1 MLLAARAD
9 TAGADPARFPLDF
22 VQRRA
27 RRGSRLRAL
36 DLCGHCSCCAAV
48 DIFMVDSRRGP
59 LMAVELIK
67 ARAIEVACEL
77 ATEVS
82 ALLND
87 AFPDG
92 APDELRTYYA
102 RHGIPTTS
110 LLLKDGSRVVG
121 HLAVYE
127 RRIRIGE
134 DTVLIGLLGEIAT
147 ATDRRRT
154 GLARLLIG
162 HAHEHLQAK
171 AIPFSI
177 LFAFE
182 PRIYLQT
189 TLIDADGQSRTFV
202 FRGSMYAELLEDV
215 WPNLPIDLCGTAV

>member
-1 MLLAARAD
+1 M
-9 TAGADPARFPLDF
+9 T
-22 VQRRA
+22 
-27 RRGSRLRAL
+27 
-36 DLCGHCSCCAAV
+36 
-48 DIFMVDSRRGP
+48 
-59 LMAVELIK
+59 VELIK
-67 ARAIEVACEL
+67 AGAIGVACEL

-87 AFPDG
+87 AFPDA

-102 RHGIPTTS
+102 RHGVPTTS
-110 LLLKDGSRVVG
+110 LLLQDGSRVVG

-127 RRIRIGE
+127 RHIRIGG
-134 DTVLIGLLGEIAT
+134 DKVFVGLLGEIAT
-147 ATDRRRT
+147 AADRRRT

-162 HAHEHLQAK
+162 HAHEHLQAQ

-182 PRIYLQT
+182 PRIYLSSGYQPMHNQT
-189 TLIDADGQSRTFV
+189 TFIAADGQSTTLV

>member
-1 MLLAARAD
+1 M
-9 TAGADPARFPLDF
+9 
-22 VQRRA
+22 
-27 RRGSRLRAL
+27 AL
-36 DLCGHCSCCAAV
+36 
-48 DIFMVDSRRGP
+48 
-59 LMAVELIK
+59 ELIK

-77 ATEVS
+77 ATEVT

-92 APDELRTYYA
+92 APDELRNYYA

-110 LLLKDGSRVVG
+110 LLLKDGSSVVG

-127 RRIRIGE
+127 RHIRIGA

-154 GLARLLIG
+154 GLARLLIR
-162 HAHEHLQAK
+162 HAHEHLQAQS
-171 AIPFSI
+171 IPFSI

-182 PRIYLQT
+182 PRIYLSSGYQPMQNQT
-189 TLIDADGQSRTFV
+189 TFIDADGQSRTFV
-202 FRGSMYAELLEDV
+202 FRGSMYAELLADV

>member
-1 MLLAARAD
+1 
-9 TAGADPARFPLDF
+9 
-22 VQRRA
+22 
-27 RRGSRLRAL
+27 
-36 DLCGHCSCCAAV
+36 
-48 DIFMVDSRRGP
+48 
-59 LMAVELIK
+59 MAVELIK
-67 ARAIEVACEL
+67 ARAMEVACEL
-77 ATEVS
+77 AAEVS

-110 LLLKDGSRVVG
+110 LLLKDGSRVIG
-121 HLAVYE
+121 HLAIYE
-127 RRIRIGE
+127 RHIRIGG
-134 DTVLIGLLGEIAT
+134 DTVLVGLLGEIAT

-154 GLARLLIG
+154 GLARRLIG
-162 HAHEHLQAK
+162 HAHEHLQAH

-182 PRIYLQT
+182 PRIYLSSGYKPMQNQT
-189 TLIDADGQSRTFV
+189 TCIGADGQSRTFV
-202 FRGSMYAELLEDV
+202 FRGSMYAELLEDI